1 MQARPDRPTLRLV
14 DAPIAPLLRLAPP
27 ASAGPD
33 AAAVARVRQENI
45 AAGALSPD
53 DARWILAAQAAAT
66 LEGGRL
72 AMLRP
77 ERRRALVALA
87 TRIGLRPF
95 DASLVIAIVQDAARC
110 GEEPIGPGASQRL
123 RLVRAATPGKGTAK
137 PILIAFGA
145 AAAIATAG
153 LVSLIRWISG

>member
-1 MQARPDRPTLRLV
+1 V
-14 DAPIAPLLRLAPP
+14 
-27 ASAGPD
+27 GPD
-33 AAAVARVRQENI
+33 SATIARVREENI
-45 AAGALSPD
+45 AAGSLSPD

-110 GEEPIGPGASQRL
+110 GEEPVGAGASQRL
-123 RLVRAATPGKGTAK
+123 RLVRAATPGKGTSR
-137 PILIAFGA
+137 PILIAFGT
-145 AAAIATAG
+145 AAAIAAAG
-153 LVSLIRWISG
+153 LVSLIRWINS